1 MRNPWKKLTSKSVYK
16 NNWIEVIEDKVLRPD
31 GKPGIYG
38 YMKVLPGVAV
48 LPIDE
53 EGFVYLQ
60 QEFHYPTKTTLLKP
74 ASGGVNPQE
83 TPLAAAKR
91 ELKEEL
97 GIIASK
103 WTSLGKTNAFSATVD
118 AEAHLFLA
126 QKLKFANANPDA
138 DEYIIPVKI
147 KFKQAIQMVE
157 KGKIANG
164 NTCIILLKAQ
174 HLLGLT

>member
-1 MRNPWKKLTSKSVYK
+1 MKSPWKRLTSKSIYK

-38 YMKVLPGVAV
+38 YMKVLPGVV
-48 LPIDE
+48 MLPLDE
-53 EGFVYLQ
+53 DGFVYLQ

-74 ASGGVNPQE
+74 ASGGINPKE
-83 TPLAAAKR
+83 TPVAAAKR

-97 GIIASK
+97 GIEART
-103 WTSLGKTNAFSATVD
+103 WTNLGKTNAFSSTVD
-118 AEAHLFLA
+118 AEANLFLA
-126 QKLKFANANPDA
+126 RKLKFNAANPDA
-138 DEYIIPVKI
+138 DEHIIPVKI

-157 KGKIANG
+157 KGKITNG

-174 HLLGLT
+174 HVLGLA